1 MTEPARPPL
10 PDLPP
15 LPTIGEVSRR
25 PPPGGARKEWV
36 TATVVGVRDETPRM
50 RTYRLRLPGPFAHVP
65 GQYLTLR
72 LTAPDGYAASRSYS
86 IASRPGLGTSQRPEV
101 ELMVER
107 LAEGEVSA
115 YLHDELRVGDPLEVR
130 GPFGGWFVWTGRAPA
145 MLLGGGS
152 GVVPLMAML
161 RHQRA
166 VVPNVPV
173 RLVVSVRSPDDLPFA
188 SEYGDEST
196 VAYTRVAP
204 ERSARPAGRLTAD
217 DVRAVLLPDA
227 DAYVCGSSSFADHAA
242 ALLLE
247 LGVPADRIRMERYGP
262 S

>member
-1 MTEPARPPL
+1 MTEPARSLPT
-10 PDLPP
+10 PDLPT
-15 LPTIGEVSRR
+15 LGQVSRR
-25 PPPGGARKEWV
+25 PPAGGARKEWV
-36 TATVVGVRDETPRM
+36 TATVIGIHDETARM

-72 LTAPDGYAASRSYS
+72 LTAPDGYSATRSYS
-86 IASRPGLGTSQRPEV
+86 IASRPGLGTPQHPEV

-115 YLHDELRVGDPLEVR
+115 YLHDELAVGDPLEVR
-130 GPFGGWFVWTGRAPA
+130 GPFGGWFVWTGKEPA

-166 VVPNVPV
+166 AVPGVPV
-173 RLVVSVRSPDDLPFA
+173 RLVASVRSPDDLPF
-188 SEYGDEST
+188 SGEYGDEST
-196 VAYTRVAP
+196 VVYTRLAP
-204 ERSARPAGRLTAD
+204 ERSPRPAGRLTAD

-227 DAYVCGSSSFADHAA
+227 EAYVCGSSSFADHAA
-242 ALLLE
+242 RLLVD
-247 LGVPADRIRMERYGP
+247 LGVPPERIRMERYGP